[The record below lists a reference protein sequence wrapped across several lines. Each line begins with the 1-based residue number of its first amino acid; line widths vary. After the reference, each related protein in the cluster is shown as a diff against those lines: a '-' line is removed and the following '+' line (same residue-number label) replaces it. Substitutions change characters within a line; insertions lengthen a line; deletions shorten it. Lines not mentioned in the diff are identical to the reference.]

1 MAESFGNSFWS
12 PDYKTGIDKLNKQSI
27 TSLKQL
33 HDLRQLVFNYM
44 NYYHANSQFLNKL
57 SIETSDSSFSN
68 HRDDFRS
75 EKGSPSRKL
84 YQRRTFSSTFRKS
97 EEKSQDSDIK
107 QDTNDHSITVDVP
120 VSDYVKDITAE
131 ANTLSSLA
139 STIDREVLEDIND
152 FIKSHEPFVRQ
163 TLDHLDELLN
173 DYVVT
178 FADVEKLKV
187 DYSECRRLKEFSD
200 NEKVTKKE
208 SDDIKDDIQPSHSE
222 NSEISIHINQ
232 NSDDEI
238 EVDRSDNEDEFDF
251 PIFIGPVKIKTQK
264 ELSLFLNDA
273 IRIVDTT
280 KRSFPLP
287 GHKNE
292 IFSSDELC
300 QFLIHK
306 RPFRLNP
313 TRLNLERFGQ
323 SLLDLK
329 LIMGSNLIATKKF
342 KSEGVWFEW
351 TDLAIFISDY
361 ESQTK
366 ELVSPIT
373 SSTNSTPT
381 KKLQIIDEQTA
392 KQVNEMANQT
402 TKKFNDMF
410 KNMKLSIMHTNYEE
424 KLITLEDQYNEKFY
438 DLHELK
444 YLIDSELT
452 EKTGKLESFEKL
464 KYELIYKSLS
474 KLSEVVYNFSLQSTS
489 RLHNF
494 ASSMV
499 KQCQNPENV
508 ENDLKDLLSKFSSG
522 IFTPSILSPES
533 FAKKQYSTAQ
543 SNNNFQNIK
552 FQFNLY
558 KDIPLQLK
566 LSQTDKND
574 DLLSFTSLPF
584 FIYQL
589 IKLIENKNDSHKV
602 RDLWKLPLDHQQ
614 YWQIKEKIINLLKD
628 VNEENKVGSENFIQ
642 QTIIEKLID
651 VLSKESLNSLVNLL
665 KNWLLEISDSLI
677 PCVVYDSIIH
687 IYQNESPDSKAELVK
702 ILSSIPR
709 SNLSSLLFLVE
720 HISVEFS
727 LSQIPCYG
735 LGDEFPSELKIANDE
750 SMLQEVSET
759 LNSMD
764 TIGAV
769 PFTHLIFRP
778 SPLKVSQ
785 GFKPPI
791 NIYNQLLHDLL
802 NIDIRCSLFNNLIAS
817 EKNYITKKKQE
828 QMNLG
833 LQKKLPPPSPRRPA
847 SDSLD
852 VLPKSPM
859 PLPPSDSFSLRP
871 FHTKN
876 TPVPSPSA
884 SPRNLSRE
892 LFDAKM
898 NSRERSSSG
907 SFLAPGID
915 IEFEKK

>member
-1 MAESFGNSFWS
+1 MTSFGNLFWS
-12 PDYKTGIDKLNKQSI
+12 PDYKTGIDKLNKQSVS
-27 TSLKQL
+27 SLKQL

-44 NYYHANSQFLNKL
+44 NYYHANSQFMNKL
-57 SIETSDSSFSN
+57 AMETSDSSFSN
-68 HRDDFRS
+68 HDDFKSDR
-75 EKGSPSRKL
+75 GSPSRKL
-84 YQRRTFSSTFRKS
+84 YQRRTISLSFRKP
-97 EEKSQDSDIK
+97 EETPDIK
-107 QDTNDHSITVDVP
+107 PNDIITVDVP
-120 VSDYVKDITAE
+120 IAEYVKDITGE
-131 ANTLSSLA
+131 ANTLLSLA
-139 STIDREVLEDIND
+139 STIDREVLENIND

-200 NEKVTKKE
+200 NEKVNEKDVKVKDE
-208 SDDIKDDIQPSHSE
+208 DVEKDSDSIETSDV
-222 NSEISIHINQ
+222 SIHINQ
-232 NSDDEI
+232 NSDDEV
-238 EVDRSDNEDEFDF
+238 EQSEDEFDF

-273 IRIVDTT
+273 IRIVDTV

-292 IFSSDELC
+292 VFSSDELC

-329 LIMGSNLIATKKF
+329 LITGSNLIATRKF

-351 TDLAIFISDY
+351 TDLAIYISDFG
-361 ESQTK
+361 SK
-366 ELVSPIT
+366 DPSPVS
-373 SSTNSTPT
+373 SSTSTP

-402 TKKFNDMF
+402 SKKFNDMF

-424 KLITLEDQYNEKFY
+424 KLMALEDQYNEKFY

-452 EKTGKLESFEKL
+452 EKSGKLEVFEKL
-464 KYELIYKSLS
+464 KFELIYRSLS
-474 KLSEVVYNFSLQSTS
+474 KLSEIVYNYSLQSTS

-499 KQCQNPENV
+499 KQCQNPENI
-508 ENDLKDLLSKFSSG
+508 ENDMKELMSKYSSG

-566 LSQTDKND
+566 LSETDKND
-574 DLLSFTSLPF
+574 ELLSFKSLPF

-589 IKLIENKNDSHKV
+589 IRLIESMNDSHKV

-614 YWQIKEKIINLLKD
+614 YWKTKEKIINLLKD
-628 VNEENKVGSENFIQ
+628 INEENKVGSENFIQ

-651 VLSKESLNSLVNLL
+651 SLSKESLNSLVNLM

-687 IYQNESPDSKAELVK
+687 LYENGDSKTELVK

-709 SNLSSLLFLVE
+709 SNLSSLLFLLE

-735 LGDEFPSELKIANDE
+735 LGDEFPSELKIDDDE
-750 SMLQEVSET
+750 SVLQQTSET
-759 LNSMD
+759 LNSMGS
-764 TIGAV
+764 IGSV

-791 NIYNQLLHDLL
+791 NHYNQLLHDLL
-802 NIDIRCSLFNNLIAS
+802 NIDTRCTLFNNLIAS
-817 EKNYITKKKQE
+817 EQNYITKKKQE

-847 SDSLD
+847 SDSID
-852 VLPKSPM
+852 LPKSPM

-898 NSRERSSSG
+898 NRERSSSG

-915 IEFEKK
+915 IEFQK